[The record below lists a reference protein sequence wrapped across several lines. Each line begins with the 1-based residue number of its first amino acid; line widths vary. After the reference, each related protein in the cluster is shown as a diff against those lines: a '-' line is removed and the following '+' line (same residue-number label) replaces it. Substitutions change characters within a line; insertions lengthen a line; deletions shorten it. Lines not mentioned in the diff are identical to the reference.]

1 MKWAAMIREAPLRHV
16 ITFRVEADSREAL
29 EAAVAYVVKHME
41 DGVAAYACGP
51 YVCVCS
57 VKVEWDGTWLTVKS
71 CKKSTARIVAKWLL
85 KAYAWY
91 GGKSIRL
98 VKYENYWP

>member
-1 MKWAAMIREAPLRHV
+1 LKRAAMIREVAPKYV
-16 ITFRVEADSREAL
+16 AVFRVEADSREAL
-29 EAAVAYVVKHME
+29 EAAVKYVAKHVE

-51 YVCVCS
+51 YLCTCNVE
-57 VKVEWDGTWLTVKS
+57 VEWDGMWLTVRS
-71 CKKSTARIVAKWLL
+71 CKRRTAHIVAKWLL

-98 VKYENYWP
+98 VKCEEYKP